1 MSSDE
6 KVLMSKGFI
15 DKLRISLN
23 TIKLTTKDKD
33 IKKEAEELYKMLE
46 EELNAEEL
54 TVEEKILKRM
64 KETKNVD
71 PDTNANLYILHRKLV
86 NKQITEQ
93 QALQML
99 EMYVKTENLDARYI
113 Y

>member
-6 KVLMSKGFI
+6 KILLSKEFV

-23 TIKLTTKDKD
+23 TIKLTAKDKS
-33 IKKEAEELYKMLE
+33 IAKEAEELSKLLE

-54 TVEEKILKRM
+54 TVEEKILQKM

-71 PDTNANLYILHRKLV
+71 PDANANLYILHRKLV
-86 NKQITEQ
+86 NKQITEL

-99 EMYVKTENLDARYI
+99 EMYGKTENINGRMI
-113 Y
+113 F